1 MVQSVSPA
9 LPHLTSV
16 CSHGAIFLSCL
27 ELSSF
32 GVSGACQDTW
42 IYNAPHI
49 IEIISYNS
57 IVNPAHSGLFLK
69 SSMKTQVSYESKE
82 VVARIGWRLLQS
94 EAWRVIA
101 TNHPLE
107 SGRTM
112 PWHDIMSLWCL
123 RLFLIETK
131 NGSPLDS
138 IYPTSAQFY
147 DCTIPRSTTAAW
159 IAKRLRVAPP
169 QKALKEQLAEMTRT
183 RFTDDSGGGHKFPV
197 EKCCRWFGSMSG
209 WYRFKRMYNMLGDCS
224 PSVWTVKVALKS
236 MLARHSHCGLDH
248 MSCMTTK
255 KVSPHI
261 GKWIIIYSILMST
274 MSN

>member
-147 DCTIPRSTTAAW
+147 DCTIPRSHHSRLNCQKTACSTS
-159 IAKRLRVAPP
+159 
-169 QKALKEQLAEMTRT
+169 AEGPERAAG
-183 RFTDDSGGGHKFPV
+183 RNDEDPV
-197 EKCCRWFGSMSG
+197 HRWQWG
-209 WYRFKRMYNMLGDCS
+209 R
-224 PSVWTVKVALKS
+224 A
-236 MLARHSHCGLDH
+236 
-248 MSCMTTK
+248 
-255 KVSPHI
+255 
-261 GKWIIIYSILMST
+261 
-274 MSN
+274 